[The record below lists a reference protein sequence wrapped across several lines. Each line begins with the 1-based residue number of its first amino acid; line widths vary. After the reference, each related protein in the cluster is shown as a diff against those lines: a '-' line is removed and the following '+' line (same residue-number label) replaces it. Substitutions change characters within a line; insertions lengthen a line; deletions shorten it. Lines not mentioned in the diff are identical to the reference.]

1 MFLMSYVVKPLAYV
15 SLPVI
20 VLKQLM
26 EISPSPLRYYIRLGL
41 YLSTLSVCSFWGIIC
56 SITMPLIGKRFNV
69 NYTVARTFHEIVKR
83 VIDVKFEVEGAEII
97 DASRPAVLVCNH
109 QSMLDVE
116 MLGAY
121 VYLTVNMYVH
131 H

>member
-1 MFLMSYVVKPLAYV
+1 
-15 SLPVI
+15 
-20 VLKQLM
+20 
-26 EISPSPLRYYIRLGL
+26 
-41 YLSTLSVCSFWGIIC
+41 
-56 SITMPLIGKRFNV
+56 MPLIGKRFNV

>member
-1 MFLMSYVVKPLAYV
+1 M
-15 SLPVI
+15 
-20 VLKQLM
+20 
-26 EISPSPLRYYIRLGL
+26 
-41 YLSTLSVCSFWGIIC
+41 
-56 SITMPLIGKRFNV
+56 
-69 NYTVARTFHEIVKR
+69 KR